1 MGFYRRIRKRMP
13 KKIVFC
19 FLVMICTLAVALSFG
34 LRSYANATFNPDV
47 QINVLNSDGL
57 VEINPNFNER
67 QPYYKLQL
75 SAVLPSVQQIDN
87 ESSATGYAI
96 SAAASGGVSELN
108 LGILQ
113 TWTGY
118 NLAPEFAGMNIS
130 TASSN
135 SNPNYELLEQIAYG
149 DLEGVQIT
157 GTSSPAYWG
166 TQWTLTL
173 TSAFIT
179 FLEQNGYKAATASS
193 PQSSS
198 PGLQPGERFG
208 IVFYAKV
215 GANTSGKKDALTA
228 WAGWPSFSGQTPS
241 SWAGASTD
249 TLDMGDKALTNE
261 SHLNIELGEIKS
273 GLFDD
278 KQKIEVQPGTPID
291 FQAVA
296 TLPDPSSLT
305 GSSPYFSFE
314 LIPSLGI
321 SLTNL
326 GQVKVAG
333 LPLSSLPS
341 GWKVE
346 PSSDSG
352 SVEGG
357 KFAYWILELTAADIE
372 EIEKAGFS
380 PATASSPQSSSP
392 KIAVGS
398 PFALTFT
405 GELNSSAN
413 EETLLRARAGLMS
426 DSGNW
431 TLISSKDAQLSF
443 TPTGRQESIP
453 EDLSFNF
460 LNSQGLV
467 DTSKPHYYMTS
478 LESPSDPSK
487 TIVSRL
493 GVHNFQITLP
503 LPNPSQMAKD
513 NSVLVIKNIPGTGLA
528 VENPN
533 YIQNG
538 HAYIEG
544 IAIAGMSLS
553 VFREVRALYTNV
565 PFTTSPSDSKNPM
578 IEGTGDGSNYWELIL
593 TPSEVE
599 EIEQKGVSAAT
610 SSSPQ
615 GKAPGL
621 APGDK
626 FAITFSGFVTSAA
639 SGNVTDEA
647 QVGWASVSQSSSQS
661 SSSASSTSSKSVKIK
676 NFSPSSSQTLTLVPQ
691 TLQVYPA
698 ANLSMVNHGY
708 LNQYPYAGIG
718 TPMQFQLSSALPNP
732 SQMTGQWA
740 NFDLYDIPLTG
751 VSVENPKE
759 AASDFELAGLPLLS
773 IPGVQITSSSQEEW
787 IKGDESGQESFEV
800 GLTRQSVE
808 YIEKNGFAPA
818 TRTAVQSTKPGI
830 DPGALFALTF
840 PGELN
845 SSAISYQGNCRDTA
859 YSQYEGS
866 MDGKPITEKSTL
878 ASLGIKYNGISTP
891 LSAQLNVV
899 NQKTGLLERN
909 PVYAPGEPIEFQ
921 LTLTLPDPDSLSNTA
936 QAANSNS
943 IPGWYGIQIAPGKGV
958 DVQTYIST
966 EVTVAGLQYQ
976 YTPTLMND
984 SSVFGGLSSQE
995 QEEGQQYISG
1005 TASNSPTISSDDS
1018 SYWGLAF
1025 NSAGIKYIEENGELP
1040 ATFTSKVHWPSGG
1053 LKPGDKFAIIFYGQ
1067 LNSDAS
1073 ASNPLYAFAGYESNY
1088 PGDPQRSS
1096 GWWTESDGQWGLS
1109 NPTVNFRQGWQY
1121 QLSSYKTAS
1130 VYISNFQMSSPT
1142 DTLQVVKD
1150 GKPQANP
1157 SYPQNAPIDFRITSS
1172 LPQSSK
1178 MLGNYGYYRLE
1189 IDPKSGV
1196 SVYNGSLA
1204 ENAAY
1209 FTVGGKLLTSIPGVK
1224 VLSSSSSPELK
1235 GGQSLTIAFSPASIS
1250 YITSNNLSSSGNLEV
1265 DFVGFLNQNA
1275 SFKANSNQIASVSSF
1290 SSSPLGEYSIQSTS
1304 SEVSIQEEKG
1314 AIRNLPLTGGKG
1326 VVLILLLSLV
1336 TVVMSAAGMVLAK
1349 KMMKKG

>member
-1 MGFYRRIRKRMP
+1 MGVYSRIRKKTP
-13 KKIVFC
+13 KKIVLC
-19 FLVMICTLAVALSFG
+19 FLVIICALAIALSFG
-34 LRSYANATFNPDV
+34 LRSYANAAFNPDV

-57 VEINPNFNER
+57 VETNPNFNEK

-75 SAVLPSVQQIDN
+75 SAVLPSVQQVNN
-87 ESSATGYAI
+87 ESNATGYAI
-96 SAAASGGVSELN
+96 SAVASGGVSELN
-108 LGILQ
+108 LGIGQ
-113 TWTGY
+113 TWMGY
-118 NLAPEFAGMNIS
+118 DLAPEFAGMNIS

-135 SNPNYELLEQIAYG
+135 SNPNVGLLEQMYQG
-149 DLEGVQIT
+149 NLEGVQMT
-157 GTSSPAYWG
+157 GTSSPVYWG

-208 IVFYAKV
+208 IVFYAKIS
-215 GANTSGKKDALTA
+215 ANSSGKKDALTA
-228 WAGWPSFSGQTPS
+228 WAGWPSFSGQAPS

-249 TLDMGDKALTNE
+249 TLDMGAKALTNE

-305 GSSPYFSFE
+305 GSSSYFSFE

-341 GWKVE
+341 GWKVQ
-346 PSSDSG
+346 PSSESE
-352 SVEGG
+352 SVEGD

-405 GELNSSAN
+405 GELNSSATQ
-413 EETLLRARAGLMS
+413 ETILKARVGLMQ

-431 TLISSKDAQLSF
+431 TLTSSQDAQLSF
-443 TPTGRQESIP
+443 TPTGQQESIP

-467 DTSKPHYYMTS
+467 DTSNPHYYMTS

-487 TIVSRL
+487 MIVSRL
-493 GVHNFQITLP
+493 GVHKFQITLP

-513 NSVLVIKNIPGTGLA
+513 NSVLVIKNIPGAGLA
-528 VENPN
+528 VENPD
-533 YIQNG
+533 YIQNDR
-538 HAYIEG
+538 AYIG
-544 IAIAGMSLS
+544 DITIAGMPLS
-553 VFREVRALYTNV
+553 IFREVYALYTNL

-578 IEGTGDGSNYWELIL
+578 IEGTSDGSNYWELIL
-593 TPSEVE
+593 TPSEIE

-610 SSSPQ
+610 SASPQ
-615 GKAPGL
+615 GKAAGL

-639 SGNVTDEA
+639 SGDVTDEA
-647 QVGWASVSQSSSQS
+647 QVGWASESQTSSQS
-661 SSSASSTSSKSVKIK
+661 SSSASSTPSKSVEIK

-732 SQMTGQWA
+732 SQMSGQWA

-773 IPGVQITSSSQEEW
+773 IPGIQISSSSQEEW
-787 IKGDESGQESFEV
+787 IEGDESGQESFEV
-800 GLTRQSVE
+800 DLTRQSVE
-808 YIEKNGFAPA
+808 YIEKNGLAPA
-818 TRTAVQSTKPGI
+818 TRSATQATKPGI
-830 DPGALFALTF
+830 DPGSLFALTF

-845 SSAISYQGNCRDTA
+845 SSAVSYQGNCRDTA
-859 YSQYEGS
+859 YSQYEG
-866 MDGKPITEKSTL
+866 DKNGETITKKSTL

-891 LSAQLNVV
+891 LTAQLNVV
-899 NQKTGLLERN
+899 NQSTGLLERN
-909 PVYAPGEPIEFQ
+909 PVYTPGESIEFQ
-921 LTLTLPDPDSLSNTA
+921 LTLTLPNPDSLSNTA
-936 QAANSNS
+936 QAAKS
-943 IPGWYGIQIAPGKGV
+943 ISVPGWYGIQIAPGKGV
-958 DVQTYIST
+958 DVQTYISPT
-966 EVTVAGLQYQ
+966 VTVAGLQYQ
-976 YTPTLMND
+976 YGSLIND
-984 SSVFGGLSSQE
+984 STVFGGLSPQE

-1025 NSAGIKYIEENGELP
+1025 NSAGIKYIEENGQIP
-1040 ATFTSKVHWPSGG
+1040 ATFTSKAYWPSGG

-1073 ASNPLYAFAGYESNY
+1073 TSNPLYAFAGYESNS

-1109 NPTVNFRQGWQY
+1109 KPTVNFHKGWQY
-1121 QLSSYKTAS
+1121 QLSSYKATS

-1150 GKPQANP
+1150 GKPQSTP

-1172 LPQSSK
+1172 LPEASK
-1178 MLGNYGYYRLE
+1178 MVGNYGYYRLE

-1209 FTVGGKLLTSIPGVK
+1209 FTIGGKPLTSIPGVK
-1224 VLSSSSSPELK
+1224 VLSSSNSPELK
-1235 GGQSLTIAFSPASIS
+1235 GGQSLTVAFSPASLS
-1250 YITSNNLSSSGNLEV
+1250 YITSNDLAPSGNLEV

-1275 SFKANSNQIASVSSF
+1275 SFKANSNQISSTSSF
-1290 SSSPLGEYSIQSTS
+1290 SSSPLGEYSVQSNS
-1304 SEVSIQEEKG
+1304 SEVSIQEEKE
-1314 AIRNLPLTGGKG
+1314 AVHNLPLTGGKG

-1336 TVVMSAAGMVLAK
+1336 IILMSAAGMVLAK
-1349 KMMKKG
+1349 KRMKKG